1 MSMSNLGNQL
11 AALTSTNKS
20 STGFITSTSRDKTQS
35 IGRGFHH
42 SSLHGHSLHAEANVK
57 EKVSILYD
65 SAREAAAVNLI
76 DLREA
81 AVSALD
87 VLSEAAGEAYDDNNN
102 NNSNALVRMWKSPEF
117 MGGLLSQHNLSY
129 ERGMATSQQNK
140 EMDDEI
146 EKMLRLIGTM
156 VMEIPPKELVQGDY
170 GGGGNDH
177 PIVLASLQIIEY
189 LLRRYE
195 IHARPNTASMLLQTF
210 LPLQVCYPTSNTA
223 TIFSRIVAL
232 VDLQSLPTFTFLRPY
247 AARGAP
253 PLSRAGLAKRVAKDD
268 ALVGVIANIGKVG
281 RDVCVVEA
289 EEMRNEM
296 MVDGQESGGGACVVR
311 RGISTLIS
319 FSASI
324 LVEALYHQSK
334 SQEGSVKSGG
344 VITTGVQES
353 MVRKIL
359 PLVLAALKSGA
370 DNGDDAATMYCP
382 EWKEWGRLLASTLA
396 LLSPLNDTVKEA
408 LCNSAA
414 EGMPISSL
422 VGGKKLS
429 FNEVLEN
436 SSSLSVEEVDDATS
450 AIMTLITIMGSSAVV
465 DKKTKDDDD
474 DWDYY
479 LPMLP
484 PSKNRR
490 SNIVDYMGVDIAS
503 STYKILSKNSSS
515 ISVAIGAILESIYG
529 DSDEDDEDSSDHD
542 ILDRMAPFVASLVM
556 HAFHRIEKE
565 GKKALMA
572 DDGKNKKK
580 GDEKFK
586 ADRDV
591 IMLLRLIKEP
601 FLARLWNFNQ
611 SSLIAAVSVHLV
623 KSFNDLHQ
631 GLSEKSSSAVLT
643 ERYKS
648 ILKALSE
655 VNSSVRDQGVAYAI
669 NTIPEGRRQESR
681 LALLLE
687 RNAASLQVSKSSS
700 KKDSRVEEA
709 DNAVSSLLP
718 LRVALEHGDS
728 KIRLDAVVRLNE
740 QIYNE
745 SSDGSVDIDA
755 EMGQAL
761 LRRLCTEDDP
771 EVAVVAGEILLS
783 QLRVLK
789 GNENGMDL
797 DEPPLLLASLLDDL
811 ESLAKKALSALLH
824 WTFIGTD
831 ATWSPLSSL
840 EAFKQ
845 GGKSEQNSIV
855 LESPLTSCIGICGVV
870 AKLIGDEIN
879 VESDMDAEDG
889 DLDQLTQLYCKLFLA
904 VGAHINGMTATDNDD
919 SDLTT
924 KVAEV
929 ASEELLSFA
938 KDGSVSTSVEEF
950 ITSSHIAE
958 YVLEQCYSKKSFDAP
973 ALLQNRFVWLALH
986 AHSELHKKL
995 SSRVDAAYRV
1005 IDLIVFQ
1012 MNSYT
1017 KESTKSE
1024 SFEMEARFLLQ
1035 NCDNY
1040 LPVLKSDDLD
1050 GFGNAIMK
1058 LASSSSPVSVE
1069 SISKPAIAS
1078 QLTSNASKMN
1088 VAPDLVRLVHA
1099 CLRSEASKEGIV
1111 HILSTA
1117 KAALE
1122 GGKVS
1127 NEVAIECIV
1136 PAFALLSHHVREV
1149 RESLLEMLERI
1160 NLAKKDEKVSLIYD
1174 KVTDKS
1180 SPLRSSL
1187 LMDGVGTLPQA
1198 LSQIVLSFAQP
1209 ADLQSFFIKQCK
1221 FCALSE
1227 DNEIIDGGCQA
1238 AAVILSAM
1246 ERSGERVF
1254 PLAKRWELGGRDLFQ
1269 SFLRLNADEFVVNPS
1284 ICRLRDGV
1292 ATMLKGVL
1300 VNTMQVEGDG
1310 MSIQI
1315 SVGPSSSGR
1324 RSRSYSIGAS
1334 DSFSVL
1340 EPYPAS
1346 MLEAIL
1352 EALGSNSSPLMLSDS
1367 VVQQAVGRQSWI
1379 NGVFPKLDSK
1389 SKHAVAS
1396 ALLTLRT
1403 QHENEIAGAA
1413 LLSLPMTAPDLV
1425 HLLDNLDDSED
1436 SQAAVVFITDC
1447 VREKSDLGK
1456 VSDISKLSSKLFD
1469 QLLALSSTDNN
1480 EGDSGGRDY
1489 TRVSILQTLLG
1500 IHQQYKSQISDLSA
1514 DDGKKRRKRSRSH
1527 SDVGSTKSLATQ
1539 ANMLVGI
1546 VGGNPSTINP
1556 LHSGRG
1562 RSLALSLLTCLCEES
1577 PSTVSSSLL
1586 PALMSIAGKHSSND
1600 KGEPARDGVG
1610 VDSRVLADALAAII
1624 PAYCAHAKSA
1634 DLSLFSL
1641 IESFVGKVIVPENG
1655 NGKLRTH
1662 LIDPFVNALKLLPTK
1677 EDSIDA
1683 IASLAASVL
1692 ALQAFDLNNE
1702 AQTTGEDEANSAKL
1716 NCHVLATSPSGIKVP
1731 ISLLLLKYAEQLM
1744 AVICGASSFST
1755 DESSSNLKA
1764 CMSEVASLALRGS
1777 NIGDNIPSSYSDCS
1791 VSQQRSILY
1800 LAICLLEMVRDV
1812 TGTNAVKRLLRK
1824 SQGDDADVSLRL
1836 WQELLQAHMHALRA
1850 HAKLAGEGELRR
1862 KEQKFWTAVP
1872 VAISECLENIQG
1884 LLPVPHFLASVSS
1897 TLADESTDTYMR
1909 KKTVRLLADRVA
1921 EVSLDSAEAS
1931 LFLEM
1936 VPELVAQVGTAQ
1948 PSVASDD
1955 EEAVAALKRNIIMQ
1969 QGALVALESF
1979 VRSLCPASEKS
1990 KLTSKAADA
1999 FVPALES
2006 VTKLFSGTAASWSKE
2021 SDEDDVEMLGIKDAE
2036 CQLLSS
2042 SSLCLASLVAVLK
2055 ARCLPLLP
2063 SIVKPLI
2070 SSLKSVN
2077 LLVENIEFQAESSE
2091 SMLQLAILRL
2101 LETLA
2106 ENLPQFLPPY
2116 LPLIFSNNALPS
2128 RALRRGDHS
2137 LKEATER
2144 VESTL
2149 ASKTPIRQL
2158 TPALS
2163 KALSNTLVNSD
2174 DDDSNDWEEACS
2186 ILGVINASVGT
2197 SERSEL
2203 PPVIGKIFNVL
2214 VAAYS
2219 YEGGDECKSRLLS
2232 DANKVLL
2239 SLVMKL
2245 SESQLRQLYARLR
2258 EWRGDIKEDDDNS
2271 EQSCSRR
2278 VAFWT
2283 LSAALS
2289 KSLRSIF
2296 LPCLTSVL
2304 TDVID
2309 ELEIAVSLLCQRPK
2323 HDGSKRRRVDED
2335 SDSDS
2340 SVDDNS
2346 EVSPLQPLLLC
2357 LESALKADAHEG
2369 GDWTRGD
2376 DNQRYNMILSH
2387 LGKLLMVHVPKDLP
2401 VSSDLSQKEDAVTSS
2416 YQKLVEGQGTLEH
2429 GNVAGCLT
2437 ALATAAGN
2445 EQLWKPLNFAVL
2457 EACSHKRSEVRRAGI
2472 SCLLSIIETVGE
2484 EYMVLLPECLPVLS
2498 ELLEDGDEEIAGMAK
2513 ECVRQGE
2520 ELLGESLEDSLR

>member
-1 MSMSNLGNQL
+1 M
-11 AALTSTNKS
+11 
-20 STGFITSTSRDKTQS
+20 
-35 IGRGFHH
+35 
-42 SSLHGHSLHAEANVK
+42 K
-57 EKVSILYD
+57 EKVSLLYD
-65 SAREAAAVNLI
+65 TAREAASVNLV
-76 DLREA
+76 DLREG
-81 AVSALD
+81 AVEAVH
-87 VLSEAAGEAYDDNNN
+87 VLSQAAAEAYDTTSTSNNT
-102 NNSNALVRMWKSPEF
+102 ALERMWKSPEF
-117 MGGLLSQHNLSY
+117 LNGLLSQQNLSY
-129 ERGMATSQQNK
+129 ERGMATSQQNQ
-140 EMDDEI
+140 EVDESI

-156 VMEIPPKELVQGDY
+156 IMEIPPRELGQSDDNNGDD
-170 GGGGNDH
+170 GDNN

-189 LLRRYE
+189 LLRRYD
-195 IHARPNTASMLLQTF
+195 IHVRPNTASLLLQTF
-210 LPLQVCYPTSNTA
+210 LPLQVCYPTSNTSS
-223 TIFSRIVAL
+223 IFSRIVAL
-232 VDLQSLPTFTFLRPY
+232 VDLQSVPVWTFLRPL

-253 PLSRAGLAKRVAKDD
+253 PLNRVGLAKRVAKDD
-268 ALVGVIANIGKVG
+268 ALVGVIANIGKIG
-281 RDVCVVEA
+281 RDVCLMEGEV
-289 EEMRNEM
+289 MRNEM
-296 MVDGQESGGGACVVR
+296 MVDGQDNDDDGGGRVNVVR

-334 SQEGSVKSGG
+334 SSEGSVKSGG

-370 DNGDDAATMYCP
+370 AGNNDGGAVMYYCP

-396 LLSPLNDTVKEA
+396 LLSPLSDTVKEA
-408 LCNSAA
+408 LCNSTA

-422 VGGKKLS
+422 VVGGKKLS
-429 FNEVLEN
+429 FSELLEM
-436 SSSLSVEEVDDATS
+436 SSSLSGEEIDDATS
-450 AIMTLITIMGSSAVV
+450 AIMTMVTIMGSSAVV
-465 DKKTKDDDD
+465 DKKAQDEDDD

-490 SNIVDYMGVDIAS
+490 SNIVDYIGVDIAP

-515 ISVAIGAILESIYG
+515 IAVAIGAILESIYG
-529 DSDEDDEDSSDHD
+529 DSDEDDDEDTSDHD
-542 ILDRMAPFVASLVM
+542 IMDRLAPFVASLVM
-556 HAFHRIEKE
+556 HAFRRIEKE
-565 GKKALMA
+565 GKKALSA
-572 DDGKNKKK
+572 DGGKKKKK

-591 IMLLRLIKEP
+591 LMLLRLIKEP
-601 FLARLWNFNQ
+601 SLARLWNFNQ

-631 GLSEKSSSAVLT
+631 GLSEKSSSNILT

-669 NTIPEGRRQESR
+669 NTTPEENRQESH

-687 RNAASLQVSKSSS
+687 RDAASLKVSKSSA
-700 KKDSRVEEA
+700 KKDGRMEEEV

-728 KIRLDAVVRLNE
+728 KNRLDAVVRLNE

-745 SSDGSVDIDA
+745 SSEASVDIDA

-761 LRRLCTEDDP
+761 LRRLCTEEDP
-771 EVAVVAGEILLS
+771 EVAVAAGEILLS

-789 GNENGMDL
+789 GNGNEMDV

-811 ESLAKKALSALLH
+811 ESLANKALSALLH

-831 ATWSPLSSL
+831 TAWSPLSSL

-845 GGKSEQNSIV
+845 GRKSEQNSIE

-879 VESDMDAEDG
+879 VPRYGDD
-889 DLDQLTQLYCKLFLA
+889 DLDQLTQLYCKLFVA
-904 VGAHINGMTATDNDD
+904 IGAHINGMTATDNED

-924 KVAEV
+924 KVSEV

-938 KDGSVSTSVEEF
+938 KDGSISASVEEI

-958 YVLEQCYSKKSFDAP
+958 YVLEQCFSKKSFEAP
-973 ALLQNRFVWLALH
+973 PLLQNRFVWLALH
-986 AHSELHKKL
+986 AHSELHEEL
-995 SSRVDAAYRV
+995 SSRIDAAYRV
-1005 IDLIVFQ
+1005 IDLIAFQ
-1012 MNSYT
+1012 MHSYT

-1024 SFEMEARFLLQ
+1024 SFEMEARFLSQ

-1040 LPVLKSDDLD
+1040 LSVLKSEDLD

-1058 LASSSSPVSVE
+1058 LASSSSAVSVD
-1069 SISKPAIAS
+1069 SIAKPAIAS
-1078 QLTSNASKMN
+1078 QLTSNASKTN
-1088 VAPDLVRLVHA
+1088 SAPDLVYLVHA
-1099 CLRSEASKEGIV
+1099 CLRPAASKDGIV
-1111 HILSTA
+1111 HILKSA

-1127 NEVAIECIV
+1127 NEVATECIV

-1149 RESLLEMLERI
+1149 RESLIEMLENI
-1160 NLAKKDEKVSLIYD
+1160 NIAKKDEKLSLIYD

-1209 ADLQSFFIKQCK
+1209 ADLQSFLIKQCK
-1221 FCALSE
+1221 SCALNE
-1227 DNEIIDGGCQA
+1227 DDEIIGGGCQA

-1254 PLAKRWELGGRDLFQ
+1254 PLAKRWELGGKELFQ
-1269 SFLRLNADEFVVNPS
+1269 AFLSINADEFVANPS
-1284 ICRLRDGV
+1284 VCRLRDCV

-1315 SVGPSSSGR
+1315 SVGPSSTGR

-1340 EPYPAS
+1340 EPYPES
-1346 MLEAIL
+1346 MLQAIL
-1352 EALGSNSSPLMLSDS
+1352 EALGSNSSPLMLSDA
-1367 VVQQAVGRQSWI
+1367 VVQQAVGRQSWV
-1379 NGVFPKLDSK
+1379 NGVFPKLDAK

-1403 QHENEIAGAA
+1403 RHENEIAGTA
-1413 LLSLPMTAPDLV
+1413 LLNLPMTAADLY
-1425 HLLDNLDDSED
+1425 HLLDDLDVSQSED

-1456 VSDISKLSSKLFD
+1456 ISDISKLSSKLFD
-1469 QLLALSSTDNN
+1469 QLLVLSSTSNN

-1577 PSTVSSSLL
+1577 PSSVSSSLL

-1600 KGEPARDGVG
+1600 NEEQARDA

-1624 PAYCAHAKSA
+1624 PAYCAHAHSA
-1634 DLSLFSL
+1634 DLTLFSL
-1641 IESFVGKVIVPENG
+1641 IESFVGKVVVPENG

-1677 EDSIDA
+1677 EDSIDS

-1702 AQTTGEDEANSAKL
+1702 AETTDEEDANSVKL
-1716 NCHVLATSPSGIKVP
+1716 NCHVLATSPSGIKIP

-1744 AVICGASSFST
+1744 AVICGASSFSA
-1755 DESSSNLKA
+1755 DDSSSNLKA
-1764 CMSEVASLALRGS
+1764 GMSEVSSLALRGS
-1777 NIGDNIPSSYSDCS
+1777 NVGDDIPASYSECNQ
-1791 VSQQRSILY
+1791 SQQRSILY
-1800 LAICLLEMVRDV
+1800 LTICLIKMVRDV

-1824 SQGDDADVSLRL
+1824 SQGEDADVSLRL

-1850 HAKLAGEGELRR
+1850 HAKLAAEGELRR
-1862 KEQKFWTAVP
+1862 KERKFWTAVP

-1909 KKTVRLLADRVA
+1909 KKTVRLLTDRVA

-1936 VPELVAQVGTAQ
+1936 VPELVAQVGVAQ
-1948 PSVASDD
+1948 PRVTSDD

-1979 VRSLCPASEKS
+1979 VRSLCPASDKS

-2006 VTKLFSGTAASWSKE
+2006 VTKLFSGTAASWSKG
-2021 SDEDDVEMLGIKDAE
+2021 SDDEDDADMLGIKDAE

-2055 ARCLPLLP
+2055 ARCLPFLP
-2063 SIVKPLI
+2063 SIVKPLTA
-2070 SSLKSVN
+2070 SLKSIN
-2077 LLVENIEFQAESSE
+2077 LLVEDTDVQAESSE

-2106 ENLPQFLPPY
+2106 ENMPQFLPPY

-2128 RALRRGDHS
+2128 RALRRGDRS

-2144 VESTL
+2144 VESAL

-2174 DDDSNDWEEACS
+2174 DDDSSDWEEACS
-2186 ILGVINASVGT
+2186 ILGVINASVGS

-2219 YEGGDECKSRLLS
+2219 YDGGDDCKSRLLS

-2258 EWRGDIKEDDDNS
+2258 EWRGDIKEGDDDSN
-2271 EQSCSRR
+2271 QSCSRR

-2323 HDGSKRRRVDED
+2323 HEKSKRRRVDED

-2340 SVDDNS
+2340 SEDDNNN

-2387 LGKLLMVHVPKDLP
+2387 LGKLLMANVPKDLP
-2401 VSSDLSQKEDAVTSS
+2401 VSTDLSEREDAATSS

-2429 GNVAGCLT
+2429 GNVVGCLT

-2498 ELLEDGDEEIAGMAK
+2498 ELLEDSDEDIAGMAK